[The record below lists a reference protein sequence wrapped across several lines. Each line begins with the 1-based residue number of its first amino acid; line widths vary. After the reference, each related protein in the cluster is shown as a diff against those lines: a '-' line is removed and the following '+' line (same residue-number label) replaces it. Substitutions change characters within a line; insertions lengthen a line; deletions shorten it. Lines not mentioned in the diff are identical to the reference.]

1 MPLRFSE
8 RRILMLYVKINFIEA
23 AILDC
28 AKEDYLLNKRR
39 FDITILSSL
48 FAVKKIANR

>member
-23 AILDC
+23 AIDC